1 MPSGELFPVRES
13 AAAEVPPPLAERMRP
28 RTFEDLLGQEELLA
42 PGRPLREAIEQID
55 VDALSP
61 REALDT
67 LYALQTTARETDA

>member
-1 MPSGELFPVRES
+1 M
-13 AAAEVPPPLAERMRP
+13 AEETRP
-28 RTFEDLLGQEELLA
+28 D
-42 PGRPLREAIEQID
+42 PLREAIEQID